1 MIILL
6 VITLLALW
14 FFVRWKNSRS
24 QPSHTL
30 GADNGRLADCPDS
43 PNCVSTQAS
52 DSQHSINPIP
62 FTQSADEVLARLEAT
77 IRAMPRTR
85 IVNSNANY
93 LHAEFS
99 SLLLGFVDDVEI
111 VIDRTNGLI
120 HFRSASRI
128 GESDLG
134 ANRAR
139 MEQIRQR
146 FQGN

>member
-6 VITLLALW
+6 LFSLLVLW

-30 GADNGRLADCPDS
+30 GAANGKLADCPDS

-52 DSQHSINPIP
+52 DSQHRIAPIP

-77 IRAMPRTR
+77 IMAMPRSR

-93 LHAEFS
+93 LHVEFS
-99 SLLLGFVDDVEI
+99 SLLLGFIDDVE
-111 VIDRTNGLI
+111 VYMLNGIATGL
-120 HFRSASRI
+120 F
-128 GESDLG
+128 
-134 ANRAR
+134 
-139 MEQIRQR
+139 
-146 FQGN
+146 FQ